1 MHSVVYRFI
10 VIRAEPREVMPSSLP
25 LSLRIRVRAR
35 IALSRS
41 LRIFPGSA
49 TLRARN
55 AFSRSHGTTRA
66 VLGQVVRVLRHR
78 PLDFLTDFSLP
89 DNPEVRLVSVESRLV
104 RLLFWY
110 GERGYEG
117 METECWRR
125 LCGGASSVLELGAN
139 IGYYTV
145 QGASAARPAGYVAV
159 EANPE
164 SAAIVER
171 NVAANALDNVKVVQ
185 AAVVD
190 DDAPDTLEL
199 ALPDQEQ
206 YVAPTGAYLAQGGEG
221 ITDRPASRTIS
232 VPTVRITELIGGVDL
247 LKLDIE
253 GYEAKVLRAA
263 WPQILAGRPTI
274 VLEVLRNVPDL
285 RRVLVDL
292 RAHDWEV
299 WAIGDDALHPVT
311 DEQLAAEA
319 PLPRYGSRDVV
330 LIPAERAAELVGR
343 LSS

>member
-1 MHSVVYRFI
+1 MT
-10 VIRAEPREVMPSSLP
+10 SSLP
-25 LSLRIRVRAR
+25 PVLRARVKAR
-35 IALSRS
+35 IALSKS
-41 LRIFPGSA
+41 LRVVPGGL
-49 TLRARN
+49 TLRIRNTFARSRGVSRK
-55 AFSRSHGTTRA
+55 AFE
-66 VLGQVVRVLRHR
+66 QVVRLLRHR
-78 PLDFLTDFSLP
+78 PLDFLEEFSLP
-89 DNPEVRLVSVESRLV
+89 DNSAIRLVAVESRLV

-125 LCGGASSVLELGAN
+125 LCAGAGNVLELGAN

-145 QGASAARPAGYVAV
+145 QGARAARPSRYVAV

-171 NVAANALDNVKVVQ
+171 NIAANVLDNVKVVQ
-185 AAVVD
+185 AAVVG
-190 DDAPDTLEL
+190 DDAPETLDL

-206 YVAPTGAYLAQGGEG
+206 YVAPTGAYLTHGGEG
-221 ITDRPASRTIS
+221 ITDRPATRTIS
-232 VPTVRITELIGGVDL
+232 VPTVRITDLIDGVDL

-263 WPQILAGRPTI
+263 WQQILAGRPTI

-285 RRVLVDL
+285 RKVLLDL
-292 RAHDWEV
+292 RAEDYEV
-299 WAIGDDALHPVT
+299 WAIGHDALHRVT
-311 DEQLAAEA
+311 DEQLASDA

-330 LIPAERAAELVGR
+330 VLPAEHAADVVRR
-343 LSS
+343 LTP